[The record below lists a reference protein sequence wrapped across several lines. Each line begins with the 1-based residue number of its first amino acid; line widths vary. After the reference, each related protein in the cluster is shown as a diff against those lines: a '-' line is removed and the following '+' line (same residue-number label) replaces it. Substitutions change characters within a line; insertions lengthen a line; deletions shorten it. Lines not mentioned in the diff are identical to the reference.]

1 MTTPIFP
8 TQPLIQTHPL
18 PIPAAAEASAPTL
31 RVLAL
36 DLSITATGFAL
47 PDGQTGTF
55 KGPWKGDW
63 RLVAIKQAVAGHADG
78 IDLAVIEDLPTHAK
92 AAGITGMVHGA
103 VRTVLMEAG
112 VPYVLITPATLKA
125 FATGKGNA
133 DKTAMAIAALK
144 RAGREFPDDNQCDA
158 AWLRWAA
165 LDWYDAPEFTVP
177 QVQRDRL
184 TKVTWPELA
193 EVTR

>member
-1 MTTPIFP
+1 MTTP
-8 TQPLIQTHPL
+8 
-18 PIPAAAEASAPTL
+18 

-36 DLSITATGFAL
+36 DLSITATGYAL

-78 IDLAVIEDLPTHAK
+78 IDLAIIEDLPTHAK
-92 AAGITGMVHGA
+92 SAGITGMVHGA
-103 VRTVLMEAG
+103 VRAVLMEAS
-112 VPYVLITPATLKA
+112 VPYVLVTPATLKA

-133 DKTAMAIAALK
+133 DKTALAIAALT

-184 TKVTWPELA
+184 TKVAWPDLNGEPA
-193 EVTR
+193 

>member
-1 MTTPIFP
+1 MST
-8 TQPLIQTHPL
+8 LL
-18 PIPAAAEASAPTL
+18 DADAPAATTAAGTRPL

-36 DLSITATGFAL
+36 DLSICATGYAL

-63 RLVAIKQAVAGHADG
+63 RLVALKSAVAGHADA

-92 AAGITGMVHGA
+92 SAGITGMVHGA
-103 VRTVLMEAG
+103 VRTVLMELG

-125 FATGKGNA
+125 YATGKGNA

-144 RAGREFPDDNQCDA
+144 RTGREFPDDNQCDA

-165 LDWYDAPEFTVP
+165 LDWYGQPEFDMP
-177 QVQRDRL
+177 KIQRDRL
-184 TKVTWPELA
+184 TKVTWPDLGT
-193 EVTR
+193 VTR